1 MTLYELGMEYLQQD
15 VALRQRVAQ
24 LKQKLPQL
32 RGEESREME
41 ARIRGLY
48 EMARDCRLTGQYL
61 IHYYDKEEPYGSMH
75 II

>member
-15 VALRQRVAQ
+15 VALRRRVAQ
-24 LKQKLPQL
+24 LKRKLPQL
-32 RGEESREME
+32 RGEASREME

-61 IHYYDKEEPYGSMH
+61 IHYYDKEEPYGSLRF
-75 II
+75 I